1 MWVAGLVGPSD
12 RDMTAK
18 EVDVM
23 PSIDL
28 GDQANLGCKD
38 HPGSLCRVMV
48 VSNIGSF
55 VLLKDCATF
64 LSAYCV

>member
-1 MWVAGLVGPSD
+1 MWVAGLVRPSV

-28 GDQANLGCKD
+28 GDQANLGCID
-38 HPGSLCRVMV
+38 RPGSLCRVTV
-48 VSNIGSF
+48 VSNIGFFMIFNVCTS
-55 VLLKDCATF
+55 F

>member
-1 MWVAGLVGPSD
+1 MWVAGLVRPSA

-38 HPGSLCRVMV
+38 RPDSLCRVMV
-48 VSNIGSF
+48 VSNIEFFMILNVFTS
-55 VLLKDCATF
+55 F

>member
-18 EVDVM
+18 EVVVM

-28 GDQANLGCKD
+28 GDQANLGCID
-38 HPGSLCRVMV
+38 RPDSLCRVMF
-48 VSNIGSF
+48 VSNIGFFTNSN
-55 VLLKDCATF
+55 VCTTF